1 MMLRSPRR
9 VEPEINLTPL
19 IDILFTVL
27 MFLILTTTFREAT
40 EMKIVLPESRTGQP
54 LPTETLAR
62 VRIEVD
68 AEGRVVVAGREIP
81 LSRLAA
87 ELKAMPVTPDTQLLL
102 TADERTPHGRVVE
115 VMDAAREAGALQL
128 SIETYRTDTAIQ
140 SGPVPVR

>member
-1 MMLRSPRR
+1 
-9 VEPEINLTPL
+9 
-19 IDILFTVL
+19 

-54 LPTETLAR
+54 LPTDTPTR

-68 AEGRVVVAGREIP
+68 ADGRVVLAGQQLP
-81 LSRLAA
+81 LAQLAA
-87 ELKAMPVTPDTQLLL
+87 SLRALPVTPDTQLLL

-128 SIETYRTDTAIQ
+128 SIETYRLDAPMRP
-140 SGPVPVR
+140 GPAAE